1 MQSKKMWQAWGTIF
15 AFLLLT
21 AFFAVFTDKLFS
33 SGKWKIPFGIGCAF
47 FVRLAAAS
55 VGVGKKR
62 GTTTM
67 SEWNDPNAT
76 VRSEGI
82 FHAGKCR

>member
-1 MQSKKMWQAWGTIF
+1 MQSKKMRQAWGTIF

-21 AFFAVFTDKLFS
+21 AFLAVFTDKLFS
-33 SGKWKIPFGIGCAF
+33 SEKWKIPFGIGCAF

-67 SEWNDPNAT
+67 SEWNDSNAT